1 MVLFYLIIGLTVF
14 ISANSFNKEN
24 IIQKYVYTPYLVK
37 YHKQYYRMISHVFF
51 HADFTHLMFNMFS
64 LFFLGE
70 VLIKSFIGYYGS
82 STGMVHF
89 AILYF
94 IGGVFATLLP
104 YFKNQDNS
112 NYSSLGAS
120 GSVSAVV
127 FGAILW
133 LPNMQLGLLFFPF
146 PIPAYIFG
154 PLFLAFEYFA
164 LRRGR
169 GNIAH
174 DAHIGGALF
183 GILYILLIAPE
194 KGMNFLEIISL

>member
-1 MVLFYLIIGLTVF
+1 MVLFFLIIGITSYLSITAF
-14 ISANSFNKEN
+14 DKKNT
-24 IIQKYVYTPYLVK
+24 IQKFVFSPYQVK
-37 YHKQYYRMISHVFF
+37 HYKQHYRMISHIFF
-51 HADFTHLMFNMFS
+51 HADFTHLIFNMFS

-70 VLIKSFIGYYGS
+70 VLIKSLMLDYGS
-82 STGMVHF
+82 NLGMIHF
-89 AILYF
+89 IILYLA
-94 IGGVFATLLP
+94 GGVCATFLP
-104 YFKNQDNS
+104 YYKNQENPS
-112 NYSSLGAS
+112 YSSLGAS
-120 GSVSAVV
+120 GSVSAVI

-133 LPNMQLGLLFFPF
+133 HPTMQLGLLFFPF

-164 LRRGR
+164 LRKGR

-194 KGMNFLEIISL
+194 KGIKFLEIIYL

>member
-1 MVLFYLIIGLTVF
+1 MILFYLIIGFTVY
-14 ISANSFNKEN
+14 ISTNSFNKEN
-24 IIQKYVYTPYLVK
+24 IIKKYVYTPYLVK
-37 YHKQYYRMISHVFF
+37 YHQQYYRMISHVFF

-70 VLIKSFIGYYGS
+70 VLIKSFIGYYGAIA
-82 STGMVHF
+82 GMIHF

-94 IGGVFATLLP
+94 IGGFFATLLP

-112 NYSSLGAS
+112 SYSSLGAS
-120 GSVSAVV
+120 GSVSAVI

-183 GILYILLIAPE
+183 GISYILLIAPE